1 MWCDRT
7 LGGQQRGYSQE
18 YPPGARMAVKVY
30 SDHEAV
36 RSIGDRTWH
45 PQFIRLV
52 IVLSR
57 RAAKLLPEN
66 ILTTPL

>member
-1 MWCDRT
+1 
-7 LGGQQRGYSQE
+7 
-18 YPPGARMAVKVY
+18 MAVKVY